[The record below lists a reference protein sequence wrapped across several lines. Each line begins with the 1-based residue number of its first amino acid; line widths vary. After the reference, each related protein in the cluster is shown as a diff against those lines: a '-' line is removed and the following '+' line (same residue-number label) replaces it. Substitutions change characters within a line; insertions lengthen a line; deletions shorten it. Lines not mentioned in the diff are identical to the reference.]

1 MIWLKACHKCS
12 GDMHF
17 DSLVEEYV
25 CLQCGQSVERLPTPQ
40 TEPPSRVSPAGVAP
54 GEPPRDQKKR

>member
-17 DSLVEEYV
+17 DLLVEEYV
-25 CLQCGQSVERLPTPQ
+25 CLQCGQSVDKLD
-40 TEPPSRVSPAGVAP
+40 PPAADPPPRVEAAAVAP
-54 GEPPRDQKKR
+54 GEPARGRRSR